1 MAHPAQRM
9 IDASRRAPT
18 GGGVVTQAEAD
29 RYGIHDR
36 PGRSGAVSERA
47 EWDAY
52 QVQRA
57 KERDAD
63 DCGNRR

>member
-9 IDASRRAPT
+9 IDAARRAPAV
-18 GGGVVTQAEAD
+18 GGVVTQAEAN
-29 RYGIHDR
+29 RYGLIDR
-36 PGRSGAVSERA
+36 PGRPGALSERA

-57 KERDAD
+57 KDRDAD
-63 DCGNRR
+63 DCGTRR